1 MSKRKSKIKNNKNI
15 RSSILSYLRGL
26 ETKKAISENQIT
38 KKLAREYPKGEL
50 IRTLYSMATE
60 GILSIISGNKF
71 RLKPNYQ
78 PKKPKDE
85 FREEVIGIV
94 DMNKNGNAY
103 VIPEEGNQDIHV
115 VSKNLNHAL
124 NKDKVK
130 VAVSKSGKKPEGV
143 ITEIIE
149 RHKTIFIGVVDKKK
163 HCFVRPDDTS
173 MHVDFFI
180 PDDKSND
187 LKDGQKVVVEMQYWP
202 KKAKNPFGKVT
213 EVLGKAGDNDVEMK
227 SMLVENGFYLN
238 FSDRTMQ
245 EANALT
251 TTIPEEEYKKRRDFR
266 GVTTFTIDPADAKD
280 FDDAI
285 SIRPAGKGKW
295 EVGVHIADVSYYVK
309 EGSSLDEDAYKRA
322 TSVYLVD
329 RVAPMLPEQLSNVI
343 CSLRPEEDKCCFSAV
358 FVIDEKAEVH
368 SRWFG
373 RTIIRSERKLA
384 YEEAQQVI
392 ETGEGYYS
400 EELKV
405 LNKMASQLRN
415 KRFRDGSL
423 NFDSKEVKFDLD
435 ENGKPIG
442 VSVKQQLDAH
452 RLVEDFMLLANRN
465 VAHFLGKEMNANGKL
480 ASIYRIH
487 DEPDAEKLKDFSLF
501 ALKFGHR
508 LNLDN
513 PKKIASELN
522 RLLLEIEGKPEEAI
536 LQQLAIRTMAKAVYT
551 TENIGHYG
559 LGFEYYTHFT
569 SPIRRY
575 PDVMIHRLLHR
586 VLEKQKLIKKND
598 LDIICSHCS
607 ERERAALDAERSSI
621 KYKMIEFM
629 EDRIGEVFQGVI
641 SGIKTWGVYV
651 ELPSYNTEGMVR
663 IDDFSDDNY
672 VVDEKNMT
680 IAGSHTGNKYLVGD
694 QIYVRL
700 ARVDKFRK
708 TIDFSLSSEEEFL
721 SED

>member
-103 VIPEEGNQDIHV
+103 VIPEEGDQDIHV

-251 TTIPEEEYKKRRDFR
+251 TTIPEEEYKKRR
-266 GVTTFTIDPADAKD
+266 
-280 FDDAI
+280 
-285 SIRPAGKGKW
+285 
-295 EVGVHIADVSYYVK
+295 
-309 EGSSLDEDAYKRA
+309 
-322 TSVYLVD
+322 
-329 RVAPMLPEQLSNVI
+329 
-343 CSLRPEEDKCCFSAV
+343 
-358 FVIDEKAEVH
+358 
-368 SRWFG
+368 
-373 RTIIRSERKLA
+373 
-384 YEEAQQVI
+384 
-392 ETGEGYYS
+392 
-400 EELKV
+400 
-405 LNKMASQLRN
+405 
-415 KRFRDGSL
+415 
-423 NFDSKEVKFDLD
+423 
-435 ENGKPIG
+435 
-442 VSVKQQLDAH
+442 
-452 RLVEDFMLLANRN
+452 
-465 VAHFLGKEMNANGKL
+465 
-480 ASIYRIH
+480 
-487 DEPDAEKLKDFSLF
+487 
-501 ALKFGHR
+501 
-508 LNLDN
+508 
-513 PKKIASELN
+513 
-522 RLLLEIEGKPEEAI
+522 
-536 LQQLAIRTMAKAVYT
+536 
-551 TENIGHYG
+551 
-559 LGFEYYTHFT
+559 
-569 SPIRRY
+569 
-575 PDVMIHRLLHR
+575 
-586 VLEKQKLIKKND
+586 
-598 LDIICSHCS
+598 
-607 ERERAALDAERSSI
+607 
-621 KYKMIEFM
+621 
-629 EDRIGEVFQGVI
+629 
-641 SGIKTWGVYV
+641 
-651 ELPSYNTEGMVR
+651 
-663 IDDFSDDNY
+663 
-672 VVDEKNMT
+672 
-680 IAGSHTGNKYLVGD
+680 
-694 QIYVRL
+694 
-700 ARVDKFRK
+700 
-708 TIDFSLSSEEEFL
+708 
-721 SED
+721 